1 MRRVLISTTLLLC
14 CSLGLL
20 YSQEVTELSAI
31 KMANYYFQMFQ
42 SENKDS
48 DNNGDSIMIA
58 NHKLTMPEQISPS
71 GRANM
76 WLVPVSDGW
85 ILLSGSM
92 KATPILAY
100 IPSLKKPVYDSMPP
114 AAQEL
119 LDGYEDY
126 IDYINNDLSKNIDS
140 RWSEILNYSEEEIA
154 YRASMTSQVGPL
166 LTVQWGQSGGGSCGT
181 NKIYNKFCPT
191 VVDPSRC
198 NKAPA
203 GCVAVAIAQI
213 MWYWNWPYAA
223 QIPQTIGGN
232 DTILTFYDWSKMPTS
247 INNSTSME
255 EVDMIAGFLR
265 DCGYKL
271 GMNYGA
277 GGSSAGDDDAEKAL
291 KAFGYDENTI
301 DLRHKWITSGWTNM
315 LRTNIDNGQPVY
327 YCGYSKVIG
336 GKGHTFVVDGYQT
349 GNSPIYHINWGW
361 KGLYNGWYNIDDA
374 YINDTTHY
382 EHWQTA
388 IFGIRPAPRYCTD
401 LTITTVESPKFCIAQ
416 AGTVTLNG
424 VQMSNIT
431 DGRVYSSESIILT
444 NGTYISSGCNV
455 VFDIKPV
462 PCTSPIMQAY
472 APWNTDSANLIK
484 QTPINDEAIKTLPVS
499 SKILRDG
506 QLFIIREEK
515 TFTVTGQEVK

>member
-1 MRRVLISTTLLLC
+1 
-14 CSLGLL
+14 
-20 YSQEVTELSAI
+20 
-31 KMANYYFQMFQ
+31 
-42 SENKDS
+42 
-48 DNNGDSIMIA
+48 
-58 NHKLTMPEQISPS
+58 
-71 GRANM
+71 
-76 WLVPVSDGW
+76 
-85 ILLSGSM
+85 
-92 KATPILAY
+92 
-100 IPSLKKPVYDSMPP
+100 
-114 AAQEL
+114 
-119 LDGYEDY
+119 
-126 IDYINNDLSKNIDS
+126 
-140 RWSEILNYSEEEIA
+140 
-154 YRASMTSQVGPL
+154 
-166 LTVQWGQSGGGSCGT
+166 
-181 NKIYNKFCPT
+181 
-191 VVDPSRC
+191 
-198 NKAPA
+198 
-203 GCVAVAIAQI
+203 
-213 MWYWNWPYAA
+213 
-223 QIPQTIGGN
+223 
-232 DTILTFYDWSKMPTS
+232 MPTS
-247 INNSTSME
+247 INNSTSMD

-277 GGSSAGDDDAEKAL
+277 GGSSAGNDDAEKAL

-382 EHWQTA
+382 EHLQTA

-401 LTITTVESPKFCIAQ
+401 LTLTTVESPKFCIAQ

-484 QTPINDEAIKTLPVS
+484 QTPSNDEAIKTLPVS

-506 QLFIIREEK
+506 QLFIIRDGK